1 MLSLY
6 HAAAQYSYSMVC
18 YYLYFF
24 CQVLVATLE
33 IFHLHVGSLVEACKL
48 LAAACEILF
57 PDPGSNLGP
66 LHWERGVLATGP
78 PRKSQVG
85 RF

>member
-48 LAAACEILF
+48 LVTAHGI
-57 PDPGSNLGP
+57 
-66 LHWERGVLATGP
+66 
-78 PRKSQVG
+78 
-85 RF
+85 